1 MSTLLVYLRGS
12 MSFNRTPFPPRLYVY
27 DDLLIYRKRHLTK
40 TREITMSYNQLS
52 KVNLIRGIFFGAIE
66 LATTGKE
73 NIDIKWV
80 NKKKATMAKK
90 IIDQKI
96 YHAHARHKPE
106 ETQLAREVKEYERS
120 VNRLKELHNRGEISK
135 KDMDR
140 MRRDLLKK
148 FN

>member
-1 MSTLLVYLRGS
+1 
-12 MSFNRTPFPPRLYVY
+12 
-27 DDLLIYRKRHLTK
+27 
-40 TREITMSYNQLS
+40 MSYNQLS